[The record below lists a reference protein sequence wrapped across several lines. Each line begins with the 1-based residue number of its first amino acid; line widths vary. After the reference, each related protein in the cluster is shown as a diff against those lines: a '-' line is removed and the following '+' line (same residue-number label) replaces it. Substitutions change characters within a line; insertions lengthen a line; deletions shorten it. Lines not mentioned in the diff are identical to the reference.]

1 VLASPHPNEDAVVD
15 VAVEFADRHPHLAD
29 PDLSRDRCI
38 EAAEAFV
45 AACQSAGVT
54 AQVVTGA
61 RFGETE
67 HFPGV
72 RLLLNAHSA
81 ALICGTDMVYDWTA
95 RQFDPTA
102 DWPLVQPL
110 PHWREQWSHPDQW

>member
-1 VLASPHPNEDAVVD
+1 MTAEFVASHTH
-15 VAVEFADRHPHLAD
+15 FAD

-45 AACQSAGVT
+45 AACQSAGVA

-61 RFGETE
+61 RFGEAPQ
-67 HFPGV
+67 FPGV

-81 ALICGTDMVYDWTA
+81 ALICETNVVYDWTA
-95 RQFDPTA
+95 RQFDPEA
-102 DWPLVQPL
+102 EWPLVQSL
-110 PHWREQWSHPDQW
+110 QRWREQWSHPDQW